1 MYSGDRQ
8 SSRKISRL
16 VIAVSL
22 PLVSFRFLAQLSVVA
37 VLILAGYL
45 PAARADP
52 PKPFQYESFIDLDD
66 MRHFLESQYPLGSSR
81 AALRK
86 TFVDD
91 GKGTLVIHPTQFGVE
106 KYIYD
111 INLCRYYVW
120 RWNISADYDA
130 AGHLLQSY
138 VNGEPIFPSGTPKKD
153 GRVLG
158 SSGHASIYKV
168 KRPRPE
174 ADLGEKELAFIVIDA
189 DSNLKTID
197 DQVLTGGGPT
207 QASIATPGRLHMYSD
222 VEPWRSI
229 FDFDPA
235 NHIAPYPG
243 DCAAEVARAQQ
254 GAATPK

>member
-1 MYSGDRQ
+1 LSVNT
-8 SSRKISRL
+8 IS
-16 VIAVSL
+16 A
-22 PLVSFRFLAQLSVVA
+22 PLASFRLLALLGA
-37 VLILAGYL
+37 LAAPLLAGNS
-45 PAARADP
+45 PAAGADP
-52 PKPFQYESFIDLDD
+52 PKPFHYESYIDLDD
-66 MRHFLESQYPLGSSR
+66 MRHFLEVQFPLGSSR

-91 GKGTLVIHPTQFGVE
+91 GKGTLIDHPTQVGVE

-111 INLCRYYVW
+111 VNLCRYYIW

-130 AGHLLQSY
+130 EGRLLQAY
-138 VNGEPIFPSGTPKKD
+138 VNGEPVFSSGTPKKD
-153 GRVLG
+153 GRVFG
-158 SSGHASIYKV
+158 NSRHASIYKV

-189 DSNLKTID
+189 DSDLKTID

-207 QASIATPGRLHMYSD
+207 RASIATPGRLHVYSD

-235 NHIAPYPG
+235 DPIAPYPG
-243 DCAAEVARAQQ
+243 DCAADVARAQQ
-254 GAATPK
+254 SAATPK